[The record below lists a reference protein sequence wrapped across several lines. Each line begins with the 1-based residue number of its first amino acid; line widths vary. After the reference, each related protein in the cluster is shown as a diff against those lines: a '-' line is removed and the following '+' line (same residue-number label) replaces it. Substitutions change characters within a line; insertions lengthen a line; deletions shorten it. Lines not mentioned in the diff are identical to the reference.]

1 MQEFQIRFNPI
12 EMVVGCTEDV
22 CRNVRSTYAFGEF
35 FPISRS
41 YGQFFGNYKP
51 NLTNRWEPVGLCRRL
66 WEETPVKISSNSKGI
81 SFMPES
87 VEELDALV
95 LFVEGL
101 RGLSVRDGII
111 SDEDIKLLRT
121 YRHQRDLNRGKS
133 VRVDPSLELS
143 AN

>member
-1 MQEFQIRFNPI
+1 M
-12 EMVVGCTEDV
+12 
-22 CRNVRSTYAFGEF
+22 
-35 FPISRS
+35 
-41 YGQFFGNYKP
+41 
-51 NLTNRWEPVGLCRRL
+51 
-66 WEETPVKISSNSKGI
+66 KISSNSKGI